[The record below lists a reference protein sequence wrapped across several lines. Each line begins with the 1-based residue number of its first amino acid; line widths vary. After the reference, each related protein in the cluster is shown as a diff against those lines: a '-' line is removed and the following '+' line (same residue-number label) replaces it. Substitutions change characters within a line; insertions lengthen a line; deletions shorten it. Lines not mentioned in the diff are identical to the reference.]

1 MAARMPLLGT
11 RNGVEAQMQFQQMQ
25 GQILLPSKEIT
36 LKNAGLLAVTP
47 NSPGSELGLLW
58 PR

>member
-25 GQILLPSKEIT
+25 VQILLPSKEIT
-36 LKNAGLLAVTP
+36 LKKCRAV
-47 NSPGSELGLLW
+47 GSDSK
-58 PR
+58 

>member
-1 MAARMPLLGT
+1 MAARTPLLGT

-25 GQILLPSKEIT
+25 VQILLPGKVFS
-36 LKNAGLLAVTP
+36 LKSPGLLAVTP
-47 NSPGSELGLLW
+47 NSPGSEMGLLW